1 MGRSVFFDLSETELN
16 IYTFESGQGKPEL
29 KDSRK
34 YPVSGKYDISVDF
47 STDDIENA
55 YLSLPLSSLNFRVI
69 DLPFSDKNRIKE
81 VLPFE
86 LDGMILGGSESMVF
100 DNVVLSSSD
109 NKYQILAVYV
119 EKKFLREILGKLKSY
134 NIDPVFVTSLELR
147 DRLKNFAPERLLPP
161 VDVKEEDRVNLS
173 AEEIKAPTIDFR
185 KDEFAFTR
193 DKEKTMKSLRLT
205 VILAVL
211 LALVLSSDLLFNIIS
226 AKREAAS
233 LKNDIR
239 KQYME
244 IFPGEKNIMNELYQ
258 MKSHMK
264 ELKDKEDYFVG
275 VAPLSVLYQL
285 SQVDRQGTVFN
296 EISVERGNLIL
307 KGEAPSLSAVQQLKG
322 KLDNVLDGVNISDS
336 KTSAQGNI
344 SFTITAK
351 GKKA

>member
-1 MGRSVFFDLSETELN
+1 M
-16 IYTFESGQGKPEL
+16 
-29 KDSRK
+29 
-34 YPVSGKYDISVDF
+34 
-47 STDDIENA
+47 
-55 YLSLPLSSLNFRVI
+55 
-69 DLPFSDKNRIKE
+69 
-81 VLPFE
+81 
-86 LDGMILGGSESMVF
+86 
-100 DNVVLSSSD
+100 
-109 NKYQILAVYV
+109 YV